1 MNDVLSKMFNGNEG
15 VLSFFGKY
23 HMNDVIE
30 QIDAHFGH
38 IQNFVNS
45 FGNKKSCGCTCES
58 FQDMINS
65 SCNTC
70 YAESTQQDVCNLR
83 NMRDF
88 FPADYTKEMQDKY
101 NCIVRECNLR
111 QINMNCF
118 VIN

>member
-1 MNDVLSKMFNGNEG
+1 MNDNLSKMFEGNEG
-15 VLSFFGKY
+15 VLRYFKANQ
-23 HMNDVIE
+23 MDDVICTIE
-30 QIDAHFGH
+30 AHFGH
-38 IQNFVNS
+38 FQNFVNS

-70 YAESTQQDVCNLR
+70 YVESTQQDVCYLR

-88 FPADYTKEMQDKY
+88 FPTDYTKEMQDKY

-118 VIN
+118 VMN